1 MFESSCFDFCPSVMK
16 AALSDILESLEDVL
30 VCDEPK
36 YEEGEPLM
44 ISLLGSPKMDRFF
57 FIIKFPRLLI
67 TFSSARPFC
76 CNFRPLI
83 LLSEDG
89 SGVFEPKGELPH
101 HL

>member
-44 ISLLGSPKMDRFF
+44 ISLLGSPKMDRF
-57 FIIKFPRLLI
+57 
-67 TFSSARPFC
+67 S
-76 CNFRPLI
+76 
-83 LLSEDG
+83 LLSNFH
-89 SGVFEPKGELPH
+89 VY
-101 HL
+101 